1 MGRPVTNAVRDE
13 QMWRLFAEGFTSRQ
27 ISERFG
33 ISRQACTQALARH
46 RARRGV
52 TAPARRPE
60 SARSMVLR
68 LSTLEPPLSAP
79 DISAATGLSES
90 LVLAV
95 LARIEAGA

>member
-1 MGRPVTNAVRDE
+1 MGRPFTNAVRDE

-33 ISRQACTQALARH
+33 ISRQACTQALARY
-46 RARRGV
+46 RARRG
-52 TAPARRPE
+52 APARRPE

-68 LSTLEPPLSAP
+68 LSTLDPPLSAP

-95 LARIEAGA
+95 LARIEAAA